1 MKAVVLKEFR
11 DKDNFNKVYK
21 EGESYDFSPERY
33 AELKALGLV
42 ESTEPVENETT
53 ENGNVENETT
63 ENETTEG
70 ETSENGSTQ
79 GNPKKIKMPK

>member
-1 MKAVVLKEFR
+1 MEAVILKEFR
-11 DKDNFNKVYK
+11 DKDNFDKVYK

-53 ENGNVENETT
+53 EN
-63 ENETTEG
+63 ETTEG